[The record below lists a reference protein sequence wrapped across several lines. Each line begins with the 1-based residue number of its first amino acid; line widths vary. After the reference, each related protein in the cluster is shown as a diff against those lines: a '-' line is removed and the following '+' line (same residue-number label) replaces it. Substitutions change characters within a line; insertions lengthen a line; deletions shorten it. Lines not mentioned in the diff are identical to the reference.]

1 MSAAK
6 KIGEL
11 LVQEN
16 KINVEQL
23 EKAKVEQRN
32 HGGRLGTALVKL
44 GYIKENELAE
54 FMGKQYNVSPIDLA
68 AFEVDSEVVKLVPK
82 EVCEKHM
89 VFPVSKA
96 GNTIVIAMADPSN
109 IFVRDD
115 LAFVTRLKVEV
126 VVAAETAI
134 LSAIDKYYGSR
145 IKADSILQEI
155 EREDAKQKR
164 ADKEAG
170 KTPQTMGGQVVEVVD
185 LDSRASKDDAPVIK
199 LVNLVLSEAIKTRCS
214 DIHIEP
220 YEQRFR
226 IRYRIDGVLY
236 ERMQPPTTMA
246 PAITSRIKI
255 MSQLDISEKRRPQDG
270 RMKVK
275 FKNGTDLDFRVSV
288 LPTLF
293 GEKIVLRILDKT
305 SLQLDMT
312 KLGFEPDELTMLKE
326 AILEPYGMVL
336 VTGPTG
342 SGKSTTIYS
351 ALLELNKIDVNIA
364 TAEDPVEFNLEGINQ
379 VQMNPEIDLNFASAL
394 RSFLRQDP
402 DVIMV
407 GEIRDY
413 ETAEIAIKAALT
425 GHLVVST
432 LHTNDAPSTVFRLL
446 NMGVEPFLVASTINC
461 VVAQRLVRKICQD
474 CKDVVP
480 VDAELLIKAGIPS
493 EKVSE
498 YQCMR
503 GKGCPT
509 CNDIGYKGRVAIY
522 EVMKFTE
529 TVKQGILKGV
539 TPIELKQLA
548 VADGMR
554 TLRMNALNKLKAG
567 LTTFE
572 EVIENTAKD

>member
-1 MSAAK
+1 MSAVK
-6 KIGEL
+6 KIGDL

-23 EKAKVEQRN
+23 ERAKGEQRN
-32 HGGRLGTALVKL
+32 HGGRLGAALVKL
-44 GYIKENELAE
+44 GYIKENELTE
-54 FMGKQYNVSPIDLA
+54 FMGRQYNIPPIDLA
-68 AFEVDSEVVKLVPK
+68 AFEVDPEVIKLVPK
-82 EVCEKHM
+82 EVCEKHL

-115 LAFVTRLKVEV
+115 LAFVTRLKIEV
-126 VVAAETAI
+126 VVAADTAI
-134 LSAIDKYYGSR
+134 TAAIDKYYGSK
-145 IKADSILQEI
+145 IKVDSIMQEI
-155 EREDAKQKR
+155 EREDAKQKS
-164 ADKEAG
+164 AAIKAG
-170 KTPQTMGGQVVEVVD
+170 NPSSMGGNQVIEVVD
-185 LDSRASKDDAPVIK
+185 LDKAKDDAPVIK

-214 DIHIEP
+214 DVHIEP
-220 YEQRFR
+220 YENRFR
-226 IRYRIDGVLY
+226 IRYRIDGALY
-236 ERMQPPTTMA
+236 ERMQPPPTMA

-255 MSQLDISEKRRPQDG
+255 MAQLDISEKRRPQDG
-270 RMKVK
+270 RMKIK
-275 FKNGTDLDFRVSV
+275 FKNGTDMDFRVSV

-293 GEKIVLRILDKT
+293 GEKIVMRVLDKT
-305 SLQLDMT
+305 NLQLDMT
-312 KLGFEPDELTMLKE
+312 KLGFEPDELATLKD
-326 AILEPYGMVL
+326 AIVQPFGMVL

-351 ALLELNKIDVNIA
+351 ALLELNKVDVNIS

-379 VQMNPEIDLNFASAL
+379 VQMNSEIDLNFASAL

-446 NMGVEPFLVASTINC
+446 NMGVEPFLVASTTNC

-474 CKDVVP
+474 CKEPVQIEPDV
-480 VDAELLIKAGIPS
+480 LIKAGVPP
-493 EKVSE
+493 EQVSE
-498 YQCMR
+498 YSCMKGR
-503 GKGCPT
+503 GCAT
-509 CNDIGYKGRVAIY
+509 CNDIGYKGRIAIY
-522 EVMKFTE
+522 EVMKFTDQ
-529 TVKQGILKGV
+529 VKQGILKGV
-539 TPIELKQLA
+539 TPIELKQIA
-548 VADGMR
+548 IASGMR

-567 LTTFE
+567 QTTVE
-572 EVIENTAKD
+572 EVVENTARD

>member
-23 EKAKVEQRN
+23 EKAKLEQRLM
-32 HGGRLGTALVKL
+32 GVRLGSALVKL

-54 FMGKQYNVSPIDLA
+54 FMGKQFNVAPIDLS
-68 AFEVDSEVVKLVPK
+68 AFEVDSDVVKLVPK

-134 LSAIDKYYGSR
+134 LSAIDKYYGSK

-164 ADKEAG
+164 EAKESG
-170 KTPQTMGGQVVEVVD
+170 QNLTPGGQSVELVD
-185 LDSRASKDDAPVIK
+185 LDSKSSKADAPVIK
-199 LVNLVLSEAIKTRCS
+199 LVNLILSEAVKTRCS
-214 DIHIEP
+214 DIHMEP
-220 YEQRFR
+220 YESRFR

-255 MSQLDISEKRRPQDG
+255 MANLDIAEKRRPQDG

-275 FKNGTDLDFRVSV
+275 FKNGADMDFRVSV

-293 GEKIVLRILDKT
+293 GEKVVLRILDKQ

-312 KLGFEPDELTMLKE
+312 KLGFEPDELQTLKSS
-326 AILEPYGMVL
+326 ILEPYGMVL

-342 SGKSTTIYS
+342 SGKSTTVYS
-351 ALLELNKIDVNIA
+351 ALLELNKVDVNIA

-394 RSFLRQDP
+394 RSLLRQDP

-413 ETAEIAIKAALT
+413 ETAEIGIKAALT

-432 LHTNDAPSTVFRLL
+432 LHTNDAPSSVFRLL

-474 CKDVVP
+474 CKEVAE
-480 VDAELLIKAGIPS
+480 VDPETLVKAGVPR
-493 EKVSE
+493 EKLSE
-498 YQCMR
+498 YPCYKGR
-503 GKGCPT
+503 GCPT

-522 EVMKFTE
+522 EVLKFTE
-529 TVKQGILKGV
+529 SVKQGILKGV

-548 VADGMR
+548 LADGMR
-554 TLRMNALNKLKAG
+554 TLRMNALNKLRVG

-572 EVIENTAKD
+572 EVIESTAKD